1 MKRIGIFFIGLML
14 TGILFSCQE
23 KAPGKDDQMKAS
35 DANANS
41 KVRCLEMVYP
51 LTYIMPDG
59 STITCNNRREL
70 IAVRIWYREHP
81 DVTERPT
88 LQYPVEIKF
97 KGQIMTINNDGEM
110 KRIKEACN
118 KGRKK
123 CFELVYP
130 VTYIMPDGTEITIN
144 SKDDKEG
151 RLAIKAWYEAHP
163 DCKEKHSLKYP
174 VDIKYKDGTIK
185 TINNQEEM
193 RRARMACK

>member
-1 MKRIGIFFIGLML
+1 MKRLFFIGIVLA
-14 TGILFSCQE
+14 GILFSCQE

-35 DANANS
+35 DGNANND
-41 KVRCLEMVYP
+41 VRCLEMVYP

-59 STITCNNRREL
+59 STITGNDGREIKL
-70 IAVRIWYREHP
+70 AMKRWYEANP
-81 DVTERPT
+81 GSKERPT
-88 LQYPVEIKF
+88 LQYPVDVKF
-97 KGQIMTINNDGEM
+97 KGRPMTINNIEEM

-163 DCKEKHSLKYP
+163 DYKEKPSLKYP

-185 TINNQEEM
+185 TINNKEEM
-193 RRARMACK
+193 RRARADCK